1 MTMLIRSPED
11 IFRAEGKDVYFLHF
25 HGWQEVDKAEQ
36 TRQEMQDWFAQ
47 NLPCTRTE
55 LIAPSEASGFVMG
68 GPVGLR
74 IDFSEQ
80 GLAAFCE
87 RWEEPA
93 TGKSLD
99 PRFQCF
105 LMPYANWFAK
115 HGHFVPTL
123 NKPEHVGPAVWID
136 TPLGL
141 LTHVLSPQVAK
152 QTPEHPAHYLDLWM
166 HAVKLWPALQALD
179 ADALTYGR
187 VLSSPEEP
195 SGWWVMYSDV
205 YSTSFDAVRKAEVLA
220 WLGLPADTRMVSEF

>member
-1 MTMLIRSPED
+1 MPMWIRTPED

-25 HGWQEVDKAEQ
+25 HDWQDMEKAEQ
-36 TRQEMQDWFAQ
+36 ARQEMQDWFAQ
-47 NLPCTRTE
+47 HLPGTHTE
-55 LIAPSEASGFVMG
+55 PMASSEDSGFLVG

-80 GLAAFCE
+80 GLAAFSE

-93 TGKSLD
+93 TGNSLD

-115 HGHFVPTL
+115 HGHFVPSL
-123 NKPEHVGPAVWID
+123 SKPEHVGPAVWID

-141 LTHVLSPQVAK
+141 LTHVLSPQEAE
-152 QTPEHPAHYLDLWM
+152 QTPQHPAYYLDLWM
-166 HAVKLWPALQALD
+166 HAVKLWPALRALD
-179 ADALTYGR
+179 ANELTYGR
-187 VLSSPEEP
+187 VLISQDEP

-205 YSTSFDAVRKAEVLA
+205 YSESFDAMRKAEVLA
-220 WLGLPADTRMVSEF
+220 WLGLPAETRMVSEF